1 MARLALVSLG
11 VLGGA
16 LLEAVARR
24 GVFEEIL
31 IATRNVEGA
40 IAKANNARIGA
51 ALEGRYPNISVVSFD
66 MHAADAA
73 SRIAEFG
80 ADVVFCTPSM
90 MPWWKL
96 GRLDGARRDLV
107 RNAPFACFTAC
118 HLAPMLAFREAW
130 SKAGGTGHWVSASS
144 PDVVNPVLAL
154 TGEGPV
160 CGTGNVAEVIP
171 KIRFGLAR
179 ELDARPEDFD
189 VRLVAQHAFEY
200 YCYHEVQVEP
210 EDAPPFLLQACFEDR
225 DLSLIAEEGLFVP
238 YPIPYDLDFNLI
250 TVSAT
255 LPVLEGLCSVAVT
268 RTHAP
273 APNGLPGGY
282 PVKVSAEGVELDLAP
297 DWAEE
302 QAVAVNRAGFPF
314 DGIENLEDDGTVV
327 FTGPAVTALEEITGR
342 RVERMRVD
350 DVPALAARLTERLS

>member
-1 MARLALVSLG
+1 LG

-24 GVFEEIL
+24 GVFDEIL
-31 IATRNVEGA
+31 IATRNVDA
-40 IAKANNARIGA
+40 ARAKANNARIGA
-51 ALEGRYPNISVVSFD
+51 ALEGHYPDVSVIDFD
-66 MHAADAA
+66 MHGADAA
-73 SRIAEFG
+73 SRIADFG

-96 GRLDGARRDLV
+96 GQLEGTRRDLV
-107 RNAPFACFTAC
+107 RRAPFACFTAC
-118 HLAPMLAFREAW
+118 HLAPMLAFREVW
-130 SKAGGTGHWVSASS
+130 TKAGGTGHWVGASS
-144 PDVVNPVLAL
+144 PDVVNAVLAL
-154 TGEGPV
+154 TGEAPV
-160 CGTGNVAEVIP
+160 CGTGNVAEVVP
-171 KIRFGLAR
+171 KIQFGLAR

-200 YCYHEVQVEP
+200 YCYSDVGIDP

-225 DLSLIAEEGLFVP
+225 DLSLIAAEGLFVP
-238 YPIPYDLDFNLI
+238 YPIPYGLDFNHI
-250 TVSAT
+250 TVSAS
-255 LPVLEGLCSVAVT
+255 LPVLEGLCAEATV

-282 PVKVSAEGVELDLAP
+282 PVKVSAAGVELDLAS
-297 DWAEE
+297 DWTEE

-314 DGIENLEDDGTVV
+314 DGIEGLEEDGTVV
-327 FTGPAVTALEEITGR
+327 FTEPAVVALEKILGR

-350 DVPALAARLTERLS
+350 DVPTVAAQLTDRLS